1 MLDQGTNVPGTPTD
15 RVAPKNPRALAD
27 AHGLPYVDLAR
38 IRVEKEAGDAIPFD
52 VLSRNHAAPYKLDDG
67 VLHIAIADPTD
78 LQLID
83 DMRAMSPFRVEFG
96 VAALGD
102 IDFQLR
108 QLARGHE
115 VHERAEFLEELPTE
129 ENELE
134 ADDGISDAPP
144 IRLVNSIV
152 LQAAEEGASDIH
164 FLPQGDVLIARIR
177 VDGILTEVE
186 RLPKRH
192 AAGVITRIKV
202 LAKLNI
208 AEHRVPQDGR
218 LSLRLKN
225 GRLLDVRV
233 AILPTVEGEGVIMR
247 LLDKSRAAPSLT
259 DIGLSKD
266 MQMALEDVIHRPT
279 GCFLVVGPTGSGK
292 TTTLYAALADV
303 VKPEINVIS
312 VEDPVE
318 YRIGDVYQVQVN
330 ARHGVTFAS
339 ALRSILRSDPDV
351 LMVGE
356 VRDLETAKISLEA
369 AMTGHSVFS
378 TVHAN
383 DAPGAI
389 TRLTDLGLEPRMLS
403 SAVTAILAQRLV
415 RQLCPDCR
423 EPYQPSAADLQ
434 QLKFSQEAIDA
445 GVTLYR
451 KTGCVRCTQGYRG
464 RLGVFQL
471 MVMGDELRRLT
482 GARAGTEELTRA
494 AREAGM
500 VTLWEDGLA
509 KAAAGLTTI
518 EELGR
523 VVR

>member
-1 MLDQGTNVPGTPTD
+1 
-15 RVAPKNPRALAD
+15 
-27 AHGLPYVDLAR
+27 VDLAR
-38 IRVEKEAGDAIPFD
+38 TRVEKEAAAAIAFD
-52 VLSRNHAAPYKLDDG
+52 VLRRTQAAPYKLEG
-67 VLHIAIADPTD
+67 GILHIAIADPSN

-83 DMRAMSPFRVEFG
+83 DLRAMSPFRVEFG
-96 VAALGD
+96 VAAPED

-108 QLARGHE
+108 QIARGHE
-115 VHERAEFLEELPTE
+115 VHERAEFLDELPTE
-129 ENELE
+129 ETELE
-134 ADDGISDAPP
+134 ADDGISEAPP

-164 FLPQGDVLIARIR
+164 FLPQGDMLIARIR
-177 VDGILTEVE
+177 VDGILSEVE
-186 RLPKRH
+186 RMPKRH

-202 LAKLNI
+202 LAKLDI

-218 LSLRLKN
+218 LTLRLKT

-247 LLDKSRAAPSLT
+247 LLDKSRAAPTLT
-259 DIGLSKD
+259 EIGLTKE
-266 MQMALEDVIHRPT
+266 MQMTLEDVIHRPT

-383 DAPGAI
+383 DAPGAL
-389 TRLTDLGLEPRMLS
+389 TRLTDLGLEPRMLG
-403 SAVTAILAQRLV
+403 SAITAILAQRLV
-415 RQLCPDCR
+415 RKLCPDCR
-423 EPYQPSAADLQ
+423 EPYDPSAADLE
-434 QLKFSQEAIDA
+434 QLGFSQEVIDA
-445 GVTLYR
+445 GVVLYR
-451 KTGCVRCTQGYRG
+451 KGGCVRCSQGYRG

-471 MVMGDELRRLT
+471 LVMGDELRRLA
-482 GARAGTEELTRA
+482 GERAGTEELTRA
-494 AREAGM
+494 ARAAGM
-500 VTLWEDGLA
+500 VTLWDDGLS
-509 KAAAGLTTI
+509 KAAHGLTTI
-518 EELGR
+518 EELRR